1 VIGKLKKEESRM
13 TESLAGKTIALL
25 VANGFEEIEMTEPQK
40 ALLAAGAT
48 VKLVSSETALVN
60 GWHGAAWGHYF
71 PVDGALSTQMAA
83 DFDTLLVPGGHRSII
98 ALAKSAHTNRFLKG
112 FLDGDKP
119 VVLVGDAVTLLAGV
133 DRAAGRNVVA
143 EGEAAETLSAAGAVV
158 DSEATSVIDGS
169 VLTVRAGL
177 EGPDVT
183 GAVMAHL
190 NGAGAVAEA
199 A

>member
-1 VIGKLKKEESRM
+1 M

-48 VKLVSSETALVN
+48 IKLVSSETALVN

-71 PVDGALSTQMAA
+71 PVDGSLSTQMAA

-112 FLDGDKP
+112 FIDGDKP
-119 VVLVGDAVTLLAGV
+119 VVLIGDAATLLVAA
-133 DRAAGRNVVA
+133 DRASGRNVVA
-143 EGEAAETLSAAGAVV
+143 EGEAAETLSGAGAVV
-158 DSEATSVIDGS
+158 DGEATSVSDGS
-169 VLTVRAGL
+169 LLTIKAGL
-177 EGPDVT
+177 EGPEVT
-183 GAVMAHL
+183 SVVMAHL
-190 NGAGAVAEA
+190 SGTATVAEA

>member
-1 VIGKLKKEESRM
+1 M

-40 ALLAAGAT
+40 ALLAAGAA
-48 VKLVSSETALVN
+48 VKLVSPETALVN

-83 DFDTLLVPGGHRSII
+83 DFDALLVPGGHRSII

-119 VVLVGDAVTLLAGV
+119 VVLVGDAATLLAGAE
-133 DRAAGRNVVA
+133 RAAGRNVVA
-143 EGEAAETLSAAGAVV
+143 VDEAAETLSSSGATV
-158 DSEATSVIDGS
+158 DGEATSLVDGS
-169 VLTVRAGL
+169 LLTLRGGL
-177 EGPDVT
+177 EGDEVKS
-183 GAVMAHL
+183 AVMDHL
-190 NGAGAVAEA
+190 GGAGAVAEA

>member
-1 VIGKLKKEESRM
+1 M
-13 TESLAGKTIALL
+13 TETLAGKTIALL

-60 GWHGAAWGHYF
+60 GWHGEAWGHYF

-83 DFDTLLVPGGHRSII
+83 DFDALLVPGGHRSII

-119 VVLVGDAVTLLAGV
+119 VVLVGDEEQNIGPIGHDAPLPVIGSFLPS
-133 DRAAGRNVVA
+133 AAD
-143 EGEAAETLSAAGAVV
+143 EGKRCPALSASDKA
-158 DSEATSVIDGS
+158 SILPSWT
-169 VLTVRAGL
+169 T
-177 EGPDVT
+177 T
-183 GAVMAHL
+183 
-190 NGAGAVAEA
+190 
-199 A
+199 

>member
-1 VIGKLKKEESRM
+1 M
-13 TESLAGKTIALL
+13 TETLAGKTVALL

-83 DFDTLLVPGGHRSII
+83 DFDALLVPGGHRSII

-119 VVLVGDAVTLLAGV
+119 VVLVGDAASLLAGA

-143 EGEAAETLSAAGAVV
+143 EGEAAEALGAAGAIV
-158 DSEATSVIDGS
+158 DGDATSTVDGS
-169 VLTVRAGL
+169 LLTVKGGL
-177 EGPDVT
+177 EGPEVT
-183 GAVMAHL
+183 SAVMAHL
-190 NGAGAVAEA
+190 AGGGTVAEA

>member
-1 VIGKLKKEESRM
+1 M

-40 ALLAAGAT
+40 ALLGAGAS

-71 PVDGALSTQMAA
+71 PIDGALSTQMAA
-83 DFDTLLVPGGHRSII
+83 DFDALLVPGGHRSII

-119 VVLVGDAVTLLAGV
+119 VVLVGDAASLLVGAE
-133 DRAAGRNVVA
+133 RAAGRSVVA
-143 EGEAAETLSAAGAVV
+143 EGESAEALGAAGANV
-158 DSEATSVIDGS
+158 DGEVTSQVDGS
-169 VLTVRAGL
+169 LLTVRAGL
-177 EGPDVT
+177 EGPEVT
-183 GAVMAHL
+183 SIVMSHL
-190 NGAGAVAEA
+190 GGDGSVAEA